1 MKIFRRQAR
10 GQGGRSQE
18 MIPDPG
24 TWTAGV
30 PPTQPVEPTLREG
43 SRPDGR
49 RTTGDGAAARLERER
64 NQDREY
70 LGIGG
75 VAPATML
82 LEEMKPLV
90 VRPAERHDV
99 AGSLAAQPLVG
110 QMMKLDS
117 LPPAPWNR
125 TRLRA
130 AREDRPHLD
139 ELPPPR
145 PGKAGASI
153 SPTTDHWYPC
163 RLTRPASLEPSEP
176 RCGPKRI
183 FPSCFATS
191 SACP

>member
-30 PPTQPVEPTLREG
+30 PPTPPVEPRLREG

-49 RTTGDGAAARLERER
+49 RTSGGGATARPARER
-64 NQDREY
+64 NQDGDS
-70 LGIGG
+70 LGLGG
-75 VAPATML
+75 VTPAAML
-82 LEEMKPLV
+82 LKEMKPLV
-90 VRPAERHDV
+90 MSPAERHDV
-99 AGSLAAQPLVG
+99 AGPLAAQPLIG

-145 PGKAGASI
+145 RLQVVTVAAEPQKFQPLLADDIHQRNSPG
-153 SPTTDHWYPC
+153 PP
-163 RLTRPASLEPSEP
+163 PASPP
-176 RCGPKRI
+176 RHR
-183 FPSCFATS
+183 
-191 SACP
+191 CPW